1 MVNNAAQY
9 HCRELETSNRVT
21 RVLLTQ
27 LINSFR
33 EETRNSGF
41 KLSNPVNRNLI
52 HITMQVEELILSSH
66 QKRIEIDQTWN
77 SETQKKKQPDGY
89 VDVNEPLFKWIQRDY
104 LTYYNGSGSSQQ
116 SLWAEWDLVEALLTQ
131 VNPLF
136 QESFFGSRTEISEDN
151 TF

>member
-1 MVNNAAQY
+1 METPTDLANSASQY

-33 EETRNSGF
+33 EDSKQGGF

-66 QKRIEIDQTWN
+66 
-77 SETQKKKQPDGY
+77 
-89 VDVNEPLFKWIQRDY
+89 
-104 LTYYNGSGSSQQ
+104 
-116 SLWAEWDLVEALLTQ
+116 
-131 VNPLF
+131 
-136 QESFFGSRTEISEDN
+136 
-151 TF
+151 